1 MLKLSLETQLS
12 QLLRLH
18 GNHLISVIIFFKTDQ
33 QRKTKAITSRFA
45 KYLDNV
51 PGSDPVI
58 LVSLHYIRDEENL
71 VLAIIK
77 VANLKPLFN
86 NKMPGNVHCM
96 LQCRVFP
103 DFPKGK
109 GAGEGGDAFR
119 LTFLRDY

>member
-1 MLKLSLETQLS
+1 MNYIVNAKTFTGNTIIPVIAA
-12 QLLRLH
+12 

-109 GAGEGGDAFR
+109 GAGKGGGVHFA
-119 LTFLRDY
+119 